1 MVEGGGYSLQ
11 FTGVTALSKQEISFL
26 RRYSL
31 KKAVPT
37 QKRDSCESE
46 VILAV
51 TSSADLEYASLFLT
65 NVTLVRRTV
74 RFSLGNSHSLI
85 FCMSVLVIWLGDE
98 WVIGPRAAIHQ
109 V

>member
-1 MVEGGGYSLQ
+1 MGKP
-11 FTGVTALSKQEISFL
+11 LSKQEISFL

-37 QKRDSCESE
+37 KKRDSCESE

-74 RFSLGNSHSLI
+74 RFSLGNPHSLI
-85 FCMSVLVIWLGDE
+85 FCMSVLVIWLGD
-98 WVIGPRAAIHQ
+98 
-109 V
+109 